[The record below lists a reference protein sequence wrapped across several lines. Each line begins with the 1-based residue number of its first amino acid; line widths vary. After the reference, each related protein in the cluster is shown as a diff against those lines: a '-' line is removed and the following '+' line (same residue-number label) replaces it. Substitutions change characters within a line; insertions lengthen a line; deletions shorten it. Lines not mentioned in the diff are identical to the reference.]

1 MNLNWFKRTGII
13 FVPKNI
19 IGWIIMLAG
28 IGYAVYV
35 FIDIDRKS
43 HSVSDTMITFVF
55 NLLIIIAFYTLIAF
69 LTSRKSNK

>member
-1 MNLNWFKRTGII
+1 MNLNWFKRMGIM

-69 LTSRKSNK
+69 LTSRKSNN

>member
-1 MNLNWFKRTGII
+1 MNLNWFKRMGII

-35 FIDIDRKS
+35 FIEIDRKS

-69 LTSRKSNK
+69 LTRRKSNN

>member
-1 MNLNWFKRTGII
+1 MNLNWFKRSGII
-13 FVPKNI
+13 FIPRNFV
-19 IGWIIMLAG
+19 GWIIMIAG
-28 IGYAVYV
+28 IGFAVYE

-69 LTSRKSNK
+69 LTSRKSNN